1 MKRTLPHLWLDQH
14 KSVRRSEKVSKMTA
28 LLSIKLCVVVIF
40 ANSAAAAAAD
50 DESWLKFGSNVNYRF
65 SAILD
70 VNGGAL
76 PIPPFGFE
84 EAVDGDVRTA
94 TTSAG
99 CK

>member
-1 MKRTLPHLWLDQH
+1 MT
-14 KSVRRSEKVSKMTA
+14 TA
-28 LLSIKLCVVVIF
+28 LCAKLCVVAVAA
-40 ANSAAAAAAD
+40 ANAAAAD

-70 VNGGAL
+70 VNGGAVS
-76 PIPPFGFE
+76 IPAFASPKE
-84 EAVDGDVRTA
+84 EDAIVDGDGGQMRTA

>member
-1 MKRTLPHLWLDQH
+1 VKKIQM
-14 KSVRRSEKVSKMTA
+14 MA
-28 LLSIKLCVVVIF
+28 LLLAKLCVVIILTN
-40 ANSAAAAAAD
+40 AAAAAAAAAD

-76 PIPPFGFE
+76 PIPPFGLE

>member
-1 MKRTLPHLWLDQH
+1 M
-14 KSVRRSEKVSKMTA
+14 MTA
-28 LLSIKLCVVVIF
+28 LCAKLCVVAV
-40 ANSAAAAAAD
+40 AATNAAAAD

-70 VNGGAL
+70 VNGGAVS
-76 PIPPFGFE
+76 IPAFASPKE
-84 EAVDGDVRTA
+84 EEDAIVDGDGGQMRTA